1 MGLCMGDYPDL
12 EKNRTYN
19 FLLNLPDIIKNLSD
33 TNLQMVVHFAI
44 MELMER
50 GYEVKWEINKRGV
63 SPH

>member
-1 MGLCMGDYPDL
+1 MSDYTDL
-12 EKNRTYN
+12 EKSRTYN

-44 MELMER
+44 MELEER

-63 SPH
+63 SPHK